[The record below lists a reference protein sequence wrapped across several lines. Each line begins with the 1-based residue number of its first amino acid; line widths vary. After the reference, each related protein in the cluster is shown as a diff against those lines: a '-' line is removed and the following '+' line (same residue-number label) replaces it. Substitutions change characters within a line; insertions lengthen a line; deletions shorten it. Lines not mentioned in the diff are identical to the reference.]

1 MFAGFASG
9 TALKLSVVLVLAAVI
24 TAGGW
29 FILRQQ
35 TQLGA
40 LTERAKATEQLLT
53 WERERSER
61 FRRQVQLVQ
70 QEYTPVREEM
80 QNALK
85 ENTEWADS
93 NVPSAVYDSLC
104 RKGNCP
110 E

>member
-1 MFAGFASG
+1 MYAGLTAG
-9 TALKLSVVLVLAAVI
+9 TMKAAVVLVAALVI
-24 TAGGW
+24 GAGGW
-29 FILRQQ
+29 FILKQQ
-35 TQLGA
+35 TRLGA
-40 LTERAKATEQLLT
+40 LTERAEATEQLLT

-61 FRRQVQLVQ
+61 FRRQVQAVQ
-70 QEYTPVREEM
+70 QEYIPVIEEL

-93 NVPSAVYDSLC
+93 HVPGAVYDSLC

>member
-1 MFAGFASG
+1 MFAGLTQGPTLRLAV
-9 TALKLSVVLVLAAVI
+9 TLVLTAVI
-24 TAGGW
+24 VAGGW

-35 TQLGA
+35 SQLGA
-40 LTERAKATEQLLT
+40 LTERTKAAEQLLT

-61 FRRQVQLVQ
+61 FRQQVQLVQ

-104 RKGNCP
+104 HKGNCP